1 MSLLIEKY
9 LDESARERDW
19 PRKTVLRKQGELREF
34 LEIVGDRPVNGYSQT
49 EGIKFK
55 DVQMHLPANRQVP
68 PFKGL
73 GLEDQAK
80 LAAELRDGDHG
91 VELLSPLTIND
102 KINTVSL
109 FFEWAAQRYIAVV
122 NPVASLQIGRAKTRR
137 NGKKRYPLTIAEL
150 DKMFTAPVYSGAR
163 SERHWQETGDL
174 MLRRYAKFWV
184 PLVALFSGMRLGE
197 IIQMQVADVK
207 TLDGITYFDVTPL
220 ANVQEANEEVA
231 NDDEEKS
238 LKTASSRRAIPVHAT
253 LFDIGF
259 GDFLESSVVNQA
271 LYGSSL
277 NMKRLKTMAPGRSN
291 FQSTSI
297 ASVNPSVSPG
307 AESTST
313 VLGIMWKTLYAMPR
327 SARKSAT
334 PSRGIARAELSR
346 EYGSGYYVK
355 TLHEAVQ
362 KIWYEGLDL
371 LREVE
376 VLFALGKHSG
386 FQRREID
393 SLIAPAR
400 LYDLGICVCTF

>member
-231 NDDEEKS
+231 NDDDEKS

-259 GDFLESSVVNQA
+259 GDF
-271 LYGSSL
+271 
-277 NMKRLKTMAPGRSN
+277 P
-291 FQSTSI
+291 
-297 ASVNPSVSPG
+297 
-307 AESTST
+307 
-313 VLGIMWKTLYAMPR
+313 
-327 SARKSAT
+327 
-334 PSRGIARAELSR
+334 
-346 EYGSGYYVK
+346 
-355 TLHEAVQ
+355 
-362 KIWYEGLDL
+362 
-371 LREVE
+371 
-376 VLFALGKHSG
+376 
-386 FQRREID
+386 
-393 SLIAPAR
+393 
-400 LYDLGICVCTF
+400 